1 MPKPLRRHKKSGVI
15 TPKTAGKPATQQLN
29 ELYQAFLNDGSHF
42 HFPDDGR
49 VFVNGTQ
56 LPSCLKERFHDAL
69 EHHLRKFMVFH
80 RGVKRTGQG
89 NK

>member
-15 TPKTAGKPATQQLN
+15 TPKAAGKPATQQLN
-29 ELYQAFLNDGSHF
+29 ELYQAFLDDGSHF
-42 HFPDDGR
+42 HFPGDER

-69 EHHLRKFMVFH
+69 EHHLREFMVLH
-80 RGVKRTGQG
+80 RGGKGRRQV

>member
-15 TPKTAGKPATQQLN
+15 TPKAAGKPATQQLN
-29 ELYQAFLNDGSHF
+29 ELYQAFLDDGSHF
-42 HFPDDGR
+42 HFPGDGR

-56 LPSCLKERFHDAL
+56 LPSCLKERFHDTL
-69 EHHLRKFMVFH
+69 EHHLREFMVLH
-80 RGVKRTGQG
+80 RGGKSSRQV

>member
-15 TPKTAGKPATQQLN
+15 TPKAAGKPATQQLN
-29 ELYQAFLNDGSHF
+29 ELYQACLDDGSHF
-42 HFPDDGR
+42 HFPGDGR

-69 EHHLRKFMVFH
+69 EHHLREFMVFH
-80 RGVKRTGQG
+80 RGGKNSRQVK
-89 NK
+89 K

>member
-1 MPKPLRRHKKSGVI
+1 MPKALRRDNKSGVK
-15 TPKTAGKPATQQLN
+15 TPKGTKKPVTEHLE
-29 ELYQAFLNDGSHF
+29 ELYRAFLHGGSHF
-42 HFPDDGR
+42 HFPGDGR

-69 EHHLRKFMVFH
+69 EHHLREFMVFH